1 MIFSLY
7 ENNVLNSTKIFPFSS
22 IFLEYSVKKVTHVE
36 LKKKKLKFVSG
47 YTPDAGR
54 RTMTKIRL

>member
-7 ENNVLNSTKIFPFSS
+7 ENNVLNSTKIFPFSF

-36 LKKKKLKFVSG
+36 LKKKN
-47 YTPDAGR
+47 
-54 RTMTKIRL
+54 